1 MHDMKWFKW
10 FLVLLAVLGLVVIGV
25 GCSGLTGPQRLV
37 GAALCKAQCPIAKSL
52 ALRGCAEI
60 EVQTCVD
67 EADQACMT
75 EAEND
80 QVLYDAC
87 VDEVEALYGVCV
99 IACDAAFAEPE
110 PEPSE

>member
-1 MHDMKWFKW
+1 MKWFMVLLVG
-10 FLVLLAVLGLVVIGV
+10 LVLALSA
-25 GCSGLTGPQRLV
+25 GCSGLSGPQRIV

-60 EVQTCVD
+60 EVETCVD
-67 EADQACMT
+67 MTDVACAT
-75 EAEND
+75 RAEQD

-87 VDEVEALYGVCV
+87 VDEVEALYGVCI

-110 PEPSE
+110 PEPLE